1 MPEVD
6 LPEDQDHL
14 LRPGRVPGAQ
24 GGRAAQH
31 LLPLQ
36 RLHGSA
42 AGWDGCGHPRWV
54 SSSKQVTS
62 AKYLM
67 HGVGVV
73 DT

>member
-1 MPEVD
+1 MSEVN
-6 LPEDQDHL
+6 LAEDQDHL